1 MARGPKRA
9 PGGGLLV
16 FCFVGLVWMLDVVV
30 VSRTRSVADGCIK
43 WCTDNGNVVVLIG
56 LDKTPD
62 RLQVGEAGNAGESP
76 L

>member
-1 MARGPKRA
+1 
-9 PGGGLLV
+9 
-16 FCFVGLVWMLDVVV
+16 MLDVVV